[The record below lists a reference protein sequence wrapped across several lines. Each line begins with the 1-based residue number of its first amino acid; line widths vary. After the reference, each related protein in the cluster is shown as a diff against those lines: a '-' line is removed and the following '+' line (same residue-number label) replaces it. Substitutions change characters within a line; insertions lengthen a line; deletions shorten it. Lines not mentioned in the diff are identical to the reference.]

1 MEYVVR
7 PVVHAWRRRQRR
19 GIRSVGGVG
28 YLPGSVEGWSASEVA
43 LELAAALFGERGRV
57 VSLVYAARS
66 RGRWGRWAGRM
77 WRVTI
82 AGGISE
88 TERCWGAVEP
98 VVTVEVEEG
107 IVAAADRPCGMWRR
121 ETLPGAL
128 LSSGPWRH
136 IARPAGPAQNEDED
150 SAAAA
155 DMAREAAEY
164 MREKHRRHRSGF
176 AVI

>member
-1 MEYVVR
+1 M
-7 PVVHAWRRRQRR
+7 HAWRRRQRR

-28 YLPGSVEGWSASEVA
+28 YLPGSVEGWSASEAA
-43 LELAAALFGERGRV
+43 LDLAAALFGERGRV
-57 VSLVYAARS
+57 VSLVYAART
-66 RGRWGRWAGRM
+66 RGRWGRWTGRM

-107 IVAAADRPCGMWRR
+107 IVTAADRPCGMWRR

-136 IARPAGPAQNEDED
+136 IARPAVPPD
-150 SAAAA
+150 AALEADHARLAEEAA
-155 DMAREAAEY
+155 DY
-164 MREKHRRHRSGF
+164 MREEHKRYRSELS
-176 AVI
+176 VI